1 MEKMNNT
8 IDIEQL
14 KKLITEHLTIK
25 CEHDCEEVH
34 TPIRTEYYPIVRVKL
49 LWDDQV
55 FSETKHYHGRR

>member
-1 MEKMNNT
+1 MDNT
-8 IDIEQL
+8 IGIEQL

-25 CEHDCEEVH
+25 CEHDSEEYH
-34 TPIRTEYYPIVRVKL
+34 SPIRIENIPIVRVKL